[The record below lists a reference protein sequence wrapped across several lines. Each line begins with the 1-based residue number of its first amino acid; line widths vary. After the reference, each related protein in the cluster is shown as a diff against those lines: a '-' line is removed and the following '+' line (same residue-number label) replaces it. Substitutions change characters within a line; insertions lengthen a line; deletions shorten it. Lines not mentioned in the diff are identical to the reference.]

1 MRVVIA
7 ATVIAIYSAITFYI
21 GWNLKA
27 WLQSMH
33 LFRWPAVFWIGLFLI
48 SLGFI
53 VGRIHE
59 VFEPLSVLGSYWFFV
74 LQYGLAL
81 CILAN
86 ILVKFT
92 PLSTKLVGTSAV
104 VVFIV
109 LFAFG
114 TYFAYSPVVR
124 ELKITIDKPGEDM
137 RVVMASDFHLG
148 VLSNKRHLENFV
160 ELSNSA
166 KPDLI
171 LLAGDIIDDDPKRFI
186 KTGMGDV
193 MRQLTSTYGV
203 YGVLGNHEYYGGEI
217 PRFKQAMADANVQIL
232 MDETVNIADK
242 FYVTGR
248 EDRTNKSRGS
258 LETLKP
264 ELEKLPWFVMD
275 HTPDDIATPAQLG
288 VDFHVSGHT
297 HKGQMWPNHLITQK
311 IFELDYGHKL
321 KDAMHALVSSGY
333 GFWGPPT
340 RIGSRSELWVVDIK
354 FSNE

>member
-1 MRVVIA
+1 MRVVIGA
-7 ATVIAIYSAITFYI
+7 IAIAIYSAITFYI

-33 LFRWPAVFWIGLFLI
+33 LFRWPAVFWIVLFVV

-53 VGRIHE
+53 VGQMHE
-59 VFEPLSVLGSYWFFV
+59 IFEPLAALGNYWFFV

-81 CILAN
+81 CVLAN

-92 PLSTKLVGTSAV
+92 PLSTKLAGTGAG
-104 VVFIV
+104 VVFVV

-160 ELSNSA
+160 ELSNAA

-171 LLAGDIIDDDPKRFI
+171 LLAGDIVDDDPKRFI
-186 KTGMGDV
+186 KTGMDDV
-193 MRQLTSTYGV
+193 MRQLTATYGV

-232 MDETVNIADK
+232 MDETVNVANK

-248 EDRTNKSRGS
+248 EDRTNKSRES
-258 LETLKP
+258 LEALKP
-264 ELEKLPWFVMD
+264 EIAKLPWFVMD

-321 KDAMHALVSSGY
+321 KDAMHAIVSSGY

-340 RIGSRSELWVVDIK
+340 RIGSRSELWVVDIQ